1 MGRLCPRGRPK
12 METTPTNEVRTGLEI
27 LYAKPGSTDN
37 VATRDLTKEARERY
51 WIRQAADLGI
61 AAERTWTSFE
71 VTLPRM
77 IERAELGRN
86 RNEPGDGFRYVF
98 RSGTKGTGGW
108 AEWFEVTEVFEGAEA
123 KDIEAFMRLEN
134 GGQGYPG
141 FDPVEFAKGLNF
153 GMPSRAAQRRA
164 ADKVIAAVEEKLGR
178 SSYES
183 LWRPHGYG
191 TLIVA
196 LPVWFATYP
205 LDPLRVENVIDDFT
219 TRVGIGLE
227 PYARRLRKRRCPFW
241 RIVVV
246 WKASAESMREWSR
259 KARLDIYKDP
269 SYRRMADLPVG
280 GGWIMPLLLELVEG
294 SGSAQSARAGF
305 GGFTMYLTVARSGK
319 RENRQHL
326 QLPPALA
333 ELARHLD
340 EFAESRRES
349 LRSRIKLYLKLRLL
363 NVLCFVRAH
372 GLGGLER
379 WVIARL
385 LPQRWIAQ
393 FARRRH
399 ALRFY
404 RRSMEARAR
413 GRNGGR

>member
-1 MGRLCPRGRPK
+1 
-12 METTPTNEVRTGLEI
+12 METTRTNEVRTGLEI
-27 LYAKPGSTDN
+27 LYAKPGSTDD

-51 WIRQAADLGI
+51 WIGQAADLGI
-61 AAERTWTSFE
+61 AAERTWGFE
-71 VTLPRM
+71 ITLPWM

-98 RSGTKGTGGW
+98 RSGTKGAGGR

-134 GGQGYPG
+134 DGQGYPG
-141 FDPVEFAKGLNF
+141 FDPVEFVKGLNF
-153 GMPSRAAQRRA
+153 GMPSRASQRRA
-164 ADKVIAAVEEKLGR
+164 ADKVIAAVEGKLGR

-183 LWRPHGYG
+183 LWRRHGYG

-196 LPVWFATYP
+196 LPVWFATCP

-246 WKASAESMREWSR
+246 WKASAESIREWSS

-269 SYRRMADLPVG
+269 AYHRMADLPVV
-280 GGWIMPLLLELVEG
+280 GGWTMPRLLELVEG
-294 SGSAQSARAGF
+294 SGSARAGF
-305 GGFTMYLTVARSGK
+305 GGFTMHLSVARAGK
-319 RENRQHL
+319 REDRQHL

-340 EFAESRRES
+340 EFAEPRRES
-349 LRSRIKLYLKLRLL
+349 LRSRIKLHLKLRLL

-372 GLGGLER
+372 GLSGLER

-385 LPQRWIAQ
+385 LPQRWMAQ
-393 FARRRH
+393 FAMRRR